1 MTTIAI
7 NTLGGQRGDLTRRN
21 YSRSNVGGF
30 DRVIRVA
37 LGALLLAD
45 GLHGT
50 GPLGMD
56 GVLMLVSIP
65 LIISAIIAWDPLYA
79 LFQVR
84 TATLP
89 AHQIPQWKLS
99 TLNANGGINVG
110 TADRLLRI
118 VLASG
123 LLATPFLWTGSI
135 GIMAVATTGAG
146 IIVMMTAVM
155 GWDPFY
161 QSAGVRTVTLPIES
175 VPEHGKDDDIN
186 HLDLFDKVKG
196 SDDDIYQIAA

>member
-7 NTLGGQRGDLTRRN
+7 NTLASQRGDLTLRN

-30 DRVIRVA
+30 DRVIRVV

-50 GPLGMD
+50 GPLGID
-56 GVLMLVSIP
+56 GILMLVAIP
-65 LIISAIIAWDPLYA
+65 LIISAIIAWDPVYA

-89 AHQIPQWKLS
+89 AHRTPQWKLS

-123 LLATPFLWTGSI
+123 LLATPFLWVGPV
-135 GIMAVATTGAG
+135 GIMAVATTAVG
-146 IIVMMTAVM
+146 IIVMMTAVT
-155 GWDPFY
+155 GWDLFY
-161 QSAGVRTVTLPIES
+161 QLAGVRTATLPIES
-175 VPEHGKDDDIN
+175 APEYGNDDDIS
-186 HLDLFDKVKG
+186 HLDLFDKVNG
-196 SDDDIYQIAA
+196 DDNDVYQIAA